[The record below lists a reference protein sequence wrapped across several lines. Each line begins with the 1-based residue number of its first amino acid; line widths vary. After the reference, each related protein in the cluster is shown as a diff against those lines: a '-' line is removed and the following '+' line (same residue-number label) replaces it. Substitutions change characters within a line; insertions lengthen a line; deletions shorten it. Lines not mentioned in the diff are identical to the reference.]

1 VKILQLTHDWKWTG
15 PAEPMLRLA
24 LAQRERGHEVFLACP
39 EPPPLRRSLASEA
52 RAVGLEPAVVIEQAR
67 GVRPL
72 ADLADVRALRG
83 LLLEERIDIVH
94 TWHTRDHI
102 LALRATRGLC
112 GKRQCKVVRSY
123 RIAERITGT
132 PWNRWLFGL
141 GTDGL
146 LCVSPEVAQCN
157 RSVRAG
163 GPCIGAFGAVD
174 FERFHPA
181 PPKREVREKLGF
193 TPDHHIVGIVA
204 RMQPHRRFDLLLEA
218 AKLLF
223 ASDPLARLL
232 VVGRGTHRERVAI
245 APAKRMGIDDRICFA
260 GYIEEAFANTLRTM
274 DVLTFLVP
282 GSDGTCRAVLEA
294 AACGVPAVT
303 TRRGALPE
311 IVLDG
316 ETGFC
321 VAEDPHALA
330 QAWGKLLGDS
340 ALRVKMGNAAAMR
353 ARECFSPE
361 VFCDHVEA
369 LYREVCVA
377 SRRNTVRETS

>member
-1 VKILQLTHDWKWTG
+1 
-15 PAEPMLRLA
+15 MLRLA

-39 EPPPLRRSLASEA
+39 EPPLPRRSLADEA
-52 RAVGLEPAVVIEQAR
+52 RAAGLEPAVVIEQAR
-67 GVRPL
+67 GVRPF
-72 ADLADVRALRG
+72 ADLGDVRALRAFMV
-83 LLLEERIDIVH
+83 EKNIEIVH

-102 LALRATRGLC
+102 LALRATRGWC
-112 GKRQCKVVRSY
+112 GKRSRKIVRSY
-123 RIAERITGT
+123 RIAERIPGT
-132 PWNRWLFGL
+132 PWNRWLFGP

-157 RSVRAG
+157 LALRTGRPCAG
-163 GPCIGAFGAVD
+163 TFGAVD

-181 PPKREVREKLGF
+181 PPKLELREKLGF
-193 TPDHHIVGIVA
+193 TPEHHVVGIVA
-204 RMQPHRRFDLLLEA
+204 RIQPHRRFDLLLEA

-223 ASDPLARLL
+223 ALDPLARLL
-232 VVGRGTHRERVAI
+232 VVGRGTHRERVAV
-245 APAKRMGIDDRICFA
+245 APAKRLGIDDRICFA
-260 GYIEEAFANTLRTM
+260 GYIDEDFANTLRIM

-321 VAEDPHALA
+321 VVEDPSALA
-330 QAWGKLLGDS
+330 RAWGTLLGDS

-369 LYREVCVA
+369 LYRQVCVIN
-377 SRRNTVRETS
+377 RR